1 MEREW
6 NNLQRA
12 RPGPAEP
19 LTWSALWAG
28 VTLAEWTAAAPR
40 LSLPHPAWDQL
51 LVILHCRAGHLVW
64 QTGEGTELA
73 LGPGD
78 YAVHAMCPGAEMV
91 LTLPDGSGQG
101 LALFLDPAALSE
113 TALDLLAGTGLTGAR
128 LREKFCR
135 DRDARSFAG
144 NEETGRLFRGFY
156 DQPSHLKGA
165 YQKLKTAE
173 LLLYLWRMEDPPG
186 RDLSRYSADQI
197 ATIRAM
203 HDSLT
208 DHLDQRVTIEALARQ
223 YLMNQTTLKRVFK
236 AVYGNSLAAH
246 MKEHRMEQAAKY
258 LLETER
264 SIAEIAQAV
273 GYDSQSR
280 FSKAFQ
286 ETFSLLPTE
295 FRRSHRER

>member
-1 MEREW
+1 MEQLAAVAPRSG
-6 NNLQRA
+6 RA
-12 RPGPAEP
+12 ADLVRPVGGRDPGGVDGGCAASVPAAPCLGPASGGPP
-19 LTWSALWAG
+19 LPVRASG
-28 VTLAEWTAAAPR
+28 LADGGGTG
-40 LSLPHPAWDQL
+40 LS
-51 LVILHCRAGHLVW
+51 
-64 QTGEGTELA
+64 

-78 YAVHAMCPGAEMV
+78 YAVHAICPGAEMV

-113 TALDLLAGTGLTGAR
+113 TALDLLAGTGLTGAH

-135 DRDARSFAG
+135 DRDASSFAG

-246 MKEHRMEQAAKY
+246 IKEHRMEQAAKY